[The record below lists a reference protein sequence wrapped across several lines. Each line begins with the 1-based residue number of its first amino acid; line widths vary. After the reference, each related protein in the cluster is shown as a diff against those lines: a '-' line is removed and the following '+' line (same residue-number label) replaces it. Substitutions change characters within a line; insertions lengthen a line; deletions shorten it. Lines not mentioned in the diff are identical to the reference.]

1 MNKKAVIVGGSNGIG
16 LAIAKNLI
24 EKNYYVYILDIC
36 KPDRNILKDSETY
49 KYCYC
54 NLLDFNEDIFLSLKE
69 DKNISSL
76 MLTAGFGRVADFEYL
91 HIAEIQNLLTV
102 NIVSIIKII
111 RLFYDKIKSNEN
123 FYCGVMGS
131 IAGWCSSPMFSVYAA
146 SKAAICRFVESVNI
160 ELEVEGYKNR
170 ILNIS
175 PGSIKG
181 TKFNGEDNDIK
192 LTNNLAEKIIDKLFN
207 KKEIYIPEYEKIYK
221 NVLDRYYKNPK
232 KYGIDSYNYK
242 VSSGRIVN
250 ENKVKIGYLS
260 GTFDL
265 FHIGHLNLLKKAK
278 AQCDYLIV
286 GVHPNAAHKGKET
299 FISFEERKKII
310 ESIRYVDKVVQ
321 SCPEDS
327 EAWNIWHYNKLFV
340 GSDYKGSE
348 RFKKYEKYFAD
359 KNVEI
364 VYFPYTKGTSSTQ
377 LRSLILDKISEKNKL
392 SL

>member
-76 MLTAGFGRVADFEYL
+76 MLTAGFEYL
-91 HIAEIQNLLTV
+91 HTAEIQNLLTV
-102 NIVSIIKII
+102 NTVSIIKII
-111 RLFYDKIKSNEN
+111 RLFYDRIKSNED

-146 SKAAICRFVESVNI
+146 SKAAICRLVESVNI
-160 ELEVEGYKNR
+160 ELKVEGYKNR
-170 ILNIS
+170 ILNVS

-181 TKFNGEDNDIK
+181 TRFNGEDNNISLTIK
-192 LTNNLAEKIIDKLFN
+192 LAEKIVNKLFD
-207 KKEIYIPEYEKIYK
+207 KQEIYIPEYKKIYK
-221 NVLDRYYKNPK
+221 NVIDRYHKNPN

-242 VSSGRIVN
+242 LLSGRVIN

-278 AQCDYLIV
+278 EQCDYLIV
-286 GVHPNAAHKGKET
+286 GVHPNANHKNKKT
-299 FISFEERKKII
+299 FISFEERKAIVG
-310 ESIRYVDKVVQ
+310 SIKYVDKVVQ
-321 SCPEDS
+321 SCTEDS
-327 EAWNIWHYNKLFV
+327 EAWKYWHYNKLFV

>member
-91 HIAEIQNLLTV
+91 HTAEIQNLLTV
-102 NIVSIIKII
+102 NTVSIIKII
-111 RLFYDKIKSNEN
+111 RLFYDRIKSNED

-146 SKAAICRFVESVNI
+146 SKAAICRLVESVNI
-160 ELEVEGYKNR
+160 ELKVEGYKNR
-170 ILNIS
+170 ILNVS

-181 TKFNGEDNDIK
+181 TRFNGEDNNISLTIK
-192 LTNNLAEKIIDKLFN
+192 LAEKIVNKLFD
-207 KKEIYIPEYEKIYK
+207 KQEIYIPEYKKIYK
-221 NVLDRYYKNPK
+221 NVIDRYHKNPN

-242 VSSGRIVN
+242 LLSGRVIN

-278 AQCDYLIV
+278 EQCDYLIV
-286 GVHPNAAHKGKET
+286 GVHPNANH
-299 FISFEERKKII
+299 
-310 ESIRYVDKVVQ
+310 
-321 SCPEDS
+321 
-327 EAWNIWHYNKLFV
+327 
-340 GSDYKGSE
+340 
-348 RFKKYEKYFAD
+348 
-359 KNVEI
+359 
-364 VYFPYTKGTSSTQ
+364 
-377 LRSLILDKISEKNKL
+377 KNKKL
-392 SL
+392 LYLLRKEKLLLVV